1 MKFIFADSMDFVDP
15 AYDFLADRHA
25 PGRKTYW
32 DDAYPHEILG
42 YAPYGGVLVSR
53 GIVGDHRVPG
63 KYTQSQAMRFR
74 RVGARAFLRLDKP
87 QFANLDLFG
96 DCGAFTYVKQ
106 EVPPYTPADT
116 AEFYDEC
123 GFTHGCS
130 VDHII
135 FDFDERA
142 RGLDG
147 GSAEARRRF
156 DLTLENARAFRREAA
171 QTGRFTPLGVI
182 QGWSPQSM
190 AEAARRLVAMGYDY
204 LAVGGMVPL
213 KSDQIRAAL
222 QEIRAAIPTST
233 RLHILGFAKA
243 NEIASFTPFQ
253 ITSFDTT
260 SPLIRAFK
268 DAKQN
273 YFVRTE
279 PGRLKY
285 YMAIRV
291 PQALENLQLQ
301 RLVREGAFRAEEL
314 SDLERAA
321 LAALRAYHRREAGV
335 DEVLEPVLRYNAIV
349 ATGRAFDEVK
359 DTLAMAKLER
369 GYRETL
375 SDRPWDSCG
384 CAICRS
390 AGVEV
395 MLFRASNRNKR
406 RGMHNLAVYNDIVQ
420 DLTVQTEGA
429 NDDLDLPRRVCA
441 AES

>member
-15 AYDFLADRHA
+15 GYDFLNDRHA
-25 PGRKTYW
+25 PGRKPYW

-42 YAPYGGVLVSR
+42 YAPYNGVLVSR
-53 GIVGDHRVPG
+53 GIVGDHRVSG
-63 KYTQSQAMRFR
+63 KYAQSQAMRFR
-74 RVGARAFLRLDKP
+74 RVGARAFLRLDDPKY
-87 QFANLDLFG
+87 AALDLFG

-135 FDFDERA
+135 FDFAERA
-142 RGLDG
+142 TGLEG
-147 GSAEARRRF
+147 GSPEAKRRF
-156 DLTLENARAFRREAA
+156 DLTLENARAFWTEAGHS
-171 QTGRFTPLGVI
+171 GRFTPLGVI

-190 AEAARRLVAMGYDY
+190 AEAGRRLAAMGYNY

-222 QEIRAAIPTST
+222 EAIRAAVPASV

-243 NEIASFTPFQ
+243 NEIASFTPYRV
-253 ITSFDTT
+253 TSFDTT

-273 YFVRTE
+273 YFVRTA

-301 RLVREGAFRAEEL
+301 RLVREGAFRAE
-314 SDLERAA
+314 DLAQLECEA
-321 LAALRAYHRREAGV
+321 LAALRAFQRREA
-335 DEVLEPVLRYNAIV
+335 EVGDVLPPVLRYNAIV
-349 ATGRAFDEVK
+349 ATGRAYEDVQ
-359 DTLAMAKLER
+359 DTPAMAKLGQ

-375 SDRPWDSCG
+375 SDRPWDACK
-384 CAICRS
+384 CQICRDV
-390 AGVEV
+390 GIEV

-406 RGMHNLAVYNDIVQ
+406 RGIHNLSVYNDIVR

-429 NDDLDLPRRVCA
+429 NDETDLPRRLCA